1 MKKAKWTLSA
11 RCASGVALLALS
23 LGGAFFAACD
33 DSSSSASNSSIPE
46 YKTAANLPDSCE
58 MEVAKVDTAYF
69 ACFENKW
76 IEVTDS
82 ATIEQFKDGMDE
94 SKIKEK
100 LEELEDMLKP
110 APAKPKSSDSKEGD
124 VESSDDSEEPES
136 SAAEECT
143 GRHCKTGSSSSRSSG
158 GNGGG
163 SGGNGGGEEPDTG
176 SSSSSESGTDSS
188 DDSSSSGDVNPSSS
202 ESDTESSS
210 STESSASAENLC
222 GGVAYD
228 PENAE
233 NKCIGDV
240 LYKKCG
246 DTWYNSKTQQ
256 CSSGEISGLCSGTSY
271 DLSESVCD
279 NGTLVAHACGGS
291 NVWLDNVGVNRVAV
305 LRALQS
311 FGLGLTAAKSVCDA
325 APTNVF
331 STDVD
336 IVKAQNVLVTLV
348 DSGATATIQQHW
360 KTYDPLTEMCSA
372 GNVLKSCG
380 GQPYNSDVLSCST
393 DGKVSFKGLSMSASS
408 TSLDY
413 GDYATITLPGKSKC
427 TYVVYGSDGSVNSDY
442 ASAGWGETTETDC
455 SIKLEN
461 INSLSTDVEATVG
474 LKHIYIGNKIYT
486 MLKIKGGSA
495 NPAPPVG
502 PALGEVGINIM
513 DFCRQFNALTSG
525 QTGTIF
531 SVLIEENIDK
541 TFTFVT
547 NYSDEPSFD
556 VTLKGNPCKDQL
568 ASDEFCD
575 VRDNQVY
582 KKVTINKVTWTA
594 ENMKYK
600 TSGTSSVC
608 YLASNDNCDTYG
620 RLYTLAGAQ
629 AACPSG
635 WHLPTKEEYEN
646 LIVFADGEIS
656 EYAPSSN
663 AATNLLA
670 NGDDKYGFGLLLAG
684 YCTTNSPSSC
694 SALNSRAELWAES
707 TDKTYANVYYNSTK
721 EQYIMQLGNE
731 LYDTYRKSVRC
742 VKDK

>member
-1 MKKAKWTLSA
+1 MKKAKWTLPA
-11 RCASGVALLALS
+11 RCASLVPLFALT
-23 LGGAFFAACD
+23 LGGAFFVACD
-33 DSSSSASNSSIPE
+33 DSSSGSSNSNIPE
-46 YKTAANLPDSCE
+46 YKTATSLPDSCE

-82 ATIEQFKDGMDE
+82 ATIEQFKEGMDE

-100 LEELEDMLKP
+100 LEELEDLLKP
-110 APAKPKSSDSKEGD
+110 SAPAKPKSSDSEEDD
-124 VESSDDSEEPES
+124 VESSDSEELES
-136 SAAEECT
+136 SSAEECT
-143 GRHCKTGSSSSRSSG
+143 GRHCKTSSSSSRSNS

-163 SGGNGGGEEPDTG
+163 SNGGGDEPD
-176 SSSSSESGTDSS
+176 
-188 DDSSSSGDVNPSSS
+188 
-202 ESDTESSS
+202 
-210 STESSASAENLC
+210 TESSASAENLC

-246 DTWYNSKTQQ
+246 DNWYNSKTQQ

-271 DLSESVCD
+271 DLSESTCD

-291 NVWLDNVGVNRVAV
+291 NVWLDNVGVNKTAV
-305 LRALQS
+305 LRALRS
-311 FGLGLTAAKSVCDA
+311 FGLGLSAANSVCNA

-360 KTYDPLTEMCSA
+360 KKYDPLTETCSA
-372 GNVLKSCG
+372 GNVFNTCG
-380 GQPYNSDVLSCST
+380 GQPYNPDVLSCGT

-513 DFCRQFNALTSG
+513 DFCKQFNALTSG

-531 SVLIEENIDK
+531 SVLIEENTDK

-547 NYSDEPSFD
+547 NYSDEPSLN
-556 VTLKGNPCKDQL
+556 VTLKGNPCAGPF

-575 VRDNQVY
+575 ARDGQVY
-582 KKVTINKVTWTA
+582 KKVTIDNRTWTA
-594 ENMKYK
+594 ENMKYQ
-600 TSGTSSVC
+600 TSGTTSMC
-608 YLASNDNCDTYG
+608 YLDNSDNCDTYG

-635 WHLPTKEEYEN
+635 WHLPTKEEYED
-646 LIVFADGEIS
+646 LIVYADGEIT
-656 EYAPSSN
+656 EYAPSGK
-663 AATNLLA
+663 AAANLLA
-670 NGDDKYGFGLLLAG
+670 IEDDTYGFGLLLAG
-684 YCTTNSPSSC
+684 YCSTNTTSSC
-694 SALNSRAELWAES
+694 SSLDSRAELWAES
-707 TDKTYANVYYNSTK
+707 TDNSHAVVYYNSTK
-721 EQYIMQLGNE
+721 EQYIMQTGAE
-731 LYDTYRKSVRC
+731 LTNAVRKSVRC
-742 VKDK
+742 VMDE